1 MPLKRKTPLK
11 SSGFK
16 KKDKALLKAVKGYDP
31 AIIDKLKAKGLVK
44 QASSLPRSRKNTGEK
59 EVFHLIWD
67 SRKHACEVCG
77 VGIKEAKASNFAH
90 VLPKGAYPEFRL
102 REDNIFL
109 LCSECHNRQH
119 YYGNSLRTSYK
130 WVKFFR
136 RKDELMEEAYPEG
149 R

>member
-1 MPLKRKTPLK
+1 MKKTPLVRKTPLK
-11 SSGFK
+11 AGK
-16 KKDKALLKAVKGYDP
+16 KKLLNVVKGHDP

-44 QASSLPRSRKNTGEK
+44 TASSLAKPRKNTGEK
-59 EVFHLIWD
+59 EVFRLIWD

-77 VGIKEAKASNFAH
+77 IGIHEARSGNFAH

-109 LCSECHNRQH
+109 LCVSCHDRQH

-130 WVKFFR
+130 WKLFWKR
-136 RKDELMEEAYPEG
+136 HDELMEEAYPEG